1 MILLRITLLFVPALC
16 ASPTVDDNGLLNASL
31 FALINLD
38 PVRRTLSTL
47 QHDSQV
53 VLADNFAERFAN
65 SLVPCVHEDI
75 PDIPSLESL
84 RCFFDMAGI
93 EPSIY
98 ALIDLL
104 DAHIHRLGYESDT
117 SLVSKFFIA
126 GPRLSLPSESHEIV
140 LIDRAFSGIPV
151 SETVDL
157 GPKTWKLFATVNVD
171 ESGKYS
177 AHVRRRHDWFVST
190 DENHMRLSGSPEF
203 EKVAQAFYVLDG
215 PQASDQVLPQEP
227 SETTMLD
234 PSQEPIDA
242 VVAPQEEEADHRPT
256 KSPGTPTL

>member
-31 FALINLD
+31 VALRNLD

-47 QHDSQV
+47 QHDSQE
-53 VLADNFAERFAN
+53 VLSDNFAEQFAN
-65 SLVPCVHEDI
+65 SLVPYVHEDI
-75 PDIPSLESL
+75 PDITSFGSL
-84 RCFFDMAGI
+84 RRLFEMAGI

-104 DAHIHRLGYESDT
+104 DAHINRLGHM
-117 SLVSKFFIA
+117 SLVGKFFIV
-126 GPRLSLPSESHEIV
+126 GQRLSLPSESHEFV
-140 LIDRAFSGIPV
+140 LIDRAFSGIPI

-157 GPKTWKLFATVNVD
+157 GPNKWKLVATVNVD

-215 PQASDQVLPQEP
+215 LQASDQLLPQEP

>member
-1 MILLRITLLFVPALC
+1 MILLRITLLFVTALC

-31 FALINLD
+31 FALINVD
-38 PVRRTLSTL
+38 PVRRTLSIL
-47 QHDSQV
+47 QHDSQE
-53 VLADNFAERFAN
+53 VLSDNFAERFAN
-65 SLVPCVHEDI
+65 SLVPYVHEDI
-75 PDIPSLESL
+75 PEIPLLESL
-84 RCFFDMAGI
+84 RCFFEMAGI

-98 ALIDLL
+98 ALIDSL
-104 DAHIHRLGYESDT
+104 DAHIDRLGYESHM
-117 SLVSKFFIA
+117 SLVGKFFIA

-140 LIDRAFSGIPV
+140 LIDRAFSGIPI
-151 SETVDL
+151 SETFDL
-157 GPKTWKLFATVNVD
+157 GPNKWKLAATVNVD

-177 AHVRRRHDWFVST
+177 AHVRRWNDWFIFY
-190 DENHMRLSGSPEF
+190 DENYMRAPGSPEF

-215 PQASDQVLPQEP
+215 PQASGQVLPQEP